1 MSESNFESMPD
12 SMIAGMLMHISS
24 EVHHS
29 HRALIDEARRRLALS
44 HERRWI
50 PVDERLPE
58 LGVDVLVLQ
67 RSGECEVA
75 WRRGHDGN
83 WSAYSAL
90 GEITHWMPLPEP
102 PETLP

>member
-50 PVDERLPE
+50 PVEERVPE
-58 LGVDVLVLQ
+58 EDVPVLCIDTRVVQ
-67 RSGECEVA
+67 MVA
-75 WRRGHDGN
+75 WNGWGE
-83 WSAYSAL
+83 WCGPEIKA
-90 GEITHWMPLPEP
+90 EITHWMPLPEP
-102 PETLP
+102 PETQP